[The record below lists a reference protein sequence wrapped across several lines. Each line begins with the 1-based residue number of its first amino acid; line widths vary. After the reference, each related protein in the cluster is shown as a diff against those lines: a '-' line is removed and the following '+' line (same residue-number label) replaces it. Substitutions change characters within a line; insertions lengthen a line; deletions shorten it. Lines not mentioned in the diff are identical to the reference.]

1 MARIFKFMRPRR
13 RHRRARRFPV
23 GTQSKVIALLVF
35 VAALILGEL
44 LDLDRPRA
52 IEQQTNQPGSRV
64 ISCFRPR
71 VIDGDTFTCDSTRI
85 RLANIDAPELP
96 GHCRPGRRCVEGDAF
111 AARDHLKTLA
121 SGYVS
126 CRAAELDH
134 YGRTVAFCEAEGTD
148 LSCAMVKSGH
158 AARRYGGLVCPD

>member
-1 MARIFKFMRPRR
+1 MWLVDFRKARR
-13 RHRRARRFPV
+13 RLGRRQPRIVILCA
-23 GTQSKVIALLVF
+23 VIAALAGLGQSIDLNVF
-35 VAALILGEL
+35 PAPMRQGE
-44 LDLDRPRA
+44 
-52 IEQQTNQPGSRV
+52 GSKPPAEGGV

-71 VIDGDTFTCDSTRI
+71 VTDGDSFTCGGTRI

-111 AARDHLKTLA
+111 AARDHLRSLA
-121 SGYVS
+121 GGYVT

-134 YGRTVAFCEAEGTD
+134 YGRTVAFCEAEGRD

-158 AARRYGGLVCPD
+158 AARRYGGLVCPE